1 MTVAREVVLV
11 ADDDPDAVRFI
22 EANLRLEGFSVIPVG
37 DGAEAVT
44 QARALVPDLI
54 LLDVEMPTLDGLQV
68 CELLRSDPRTN
79 HIGVIMLT
87 GHANSADV
95 VVGLTAG
102 ADDYIIKPFDPIELV
117 ARVKSSLRRTRQMR
131 AVNPLSQL
139 PGNVQLQEE
148 VSRRVAMGASFA
160 ALYIDL
166 DNFKSFND
174 HYGFLRG
181 DECIKALAGC
191 VTATVQRL
199 VGARGFVGHVG
210 GDDFIAISSAEASE
224 AVARAVIACWED
236 RSPMLYD
243 PHDVER
249 GYIDVVD
256 RRDEPHRFP
265 LSTVS
270 IGIASN
276 LVRPLRSHWEVAEIA
291 SEMKRYAKSEARSS
305 YAVDRRSSEAQ
316 PV

>member
-139 PGNVQLQEE
+139 PGNVQVQEE
-148 VSRRVAMGASFA
+148 VSRRVEVGASFA
-160 ALYIDL
+160 ALHIDL

-191 VTATVQRL
+191 VTSTVQRL
-199 VGARGFVGHVG
+199 VGASGFVGHVG
-210 GDDFIAISSAEASE
+210 GDDFIAISSADAAE

-236 RSPMLYD
+236 CSPMLYD